1 MKRRESDMREVLKM
15 ARAFGAANEN
25 MTSSSGPD
33 EATKRAAY
41 YQARAAEARA
51 KAEAMSD
58 CEARQ
63 AMLQTAGIW
72 DYMAGIAKRHFRS
85 RI

>member
-1 MKRRESDMREVLKM
+1 MKRRESNMREVLKM

-63 AMLQTAGIW
+63 TMLQSAGIW
-72 DYMAGIAKRHFRS
+72 DYMAEIAKPHFRS

>member
-1 MKRRESDMREVLKM
+1 MREVLKM

-33 EATKRAAY
+33 EEATKRAAY

-63 AMLQTAGIW
+63 TMLQSAGIW
-72 DYMAGIAKRHFRS
+72 DYMAEIAKPHFRS